1 MFSKYYHMRKLFPA
15 PLSFVFLSLF
25 WLASCTSASTIYVV
39 RHAEKSAP
47 SGDVPLS
54 GEGLQ
59 RAEDLKER
67 LKDKK
72 IAAVYSTSTKRT
84 QQTAAPTASY
94 FNTNTVVYSNADSLM
109 KALIAVKKKN
119 TLVVGHS
126 NTVPQ
131 MLRAIGLNPGFEG
144 NIPDN
149 KYDNLFEVTVKK
161 GKNGGVSLKPQK
173 YGTASN

>member
-1 MFSKYYHMRKLFPA
+1 MLLLFFSGTSLLL
-15 PLSFVFLSLF
+15 LS
-25 WLASCTSASTIYVV
+25 CKSTTHIYVV

-67 LKDKK
+67 LKDQK
-72 IAAVYSTSTKRT
+72 IAAVYSTNTKRT
-84 QQTAAPTASY
+84 QQTAGTTAAH
-94 FNTNTVVYSNADSLM
+94 FNTDIKLYNNGDSLM
-109 KALIAVKKKN
+109 KALITVKRKN

-131 MLRAIGLNPGFEG
+131 MLRAVGLNPGFEG

-149 KYDNLFEVTVKK
+149 QYDNLFEVTIKH
-161 GKNGGVSLKPQK
+161 GKNGGLSLKQEK
-173 YGTASN
+173 FGTRSN

>member
-1 MFSKYYHMRKLFPA
+1 MKRLFPTLL
-15 PLSFVFLSLF
+15 PFVF
-25 WLASCTSASTIYVV
+25 CTSFLLVSCHSTTRIFVV

-72 IAAVYSTSTKRT
+72 IAYVYSTNTKRT
-84 QQTAAPTASY
+84 QQTAAPTAAH
-94 FNTNTVVYSNADSLM
+94 FNTNTMVYSNADSLM
-109 KALIAVKKKN
+109 KTLIAVKKKN
-119 TLVVGHS
+119 ALVVGHS

-149 KYDNLFEVTVKK
+149 QYDNFFEVTVKHGKK
-161 GKNGGVSLKPQK
+161 GGLSLKPQK
-173 YGTASN
+173 YGTASK

>member
-1 MFSKYYHMRKLFPA
+1 MRKVFAA
-15 PLSFVFLSLF
+15 PPSFLLVLGLWLS
-25 WLASCTSASTIYVV
+25 ACTSTSTIYVV
-39 RHAEKSAP
+39 RHGEKSAP

-54 GEGLQ
+54 GAGLQ
-59 RAEDLKER
+59 RAEDLKET

-72 IAAVYSTSTKRT
+72 IEAVYSTNTKRT
-84 QQTAAPTASY
+84 HQTAAPTSSF
-94 FNTNTVVYSNADSLM
+94 FNTSAVLYSDGDSLM
-109 KALIAVKKKN
+109 KALIKAKKKN

-149 KYDNLFEVTVKK
+149 QYDNLFEVTVKH
-161 GKNGGVSLKPQK
+161 GKKGGVSLKPQK
-173 YGTASN
+173 YGAASN

>member
-1 MFSKYYHMRKLFPA
+1 MRKLFPA
-15 PLSFVFLSLF
+15 PLSIVLLSLF
-25 WLASCTSASTIYVV
+25 WLASCTSVSTIYVV

-72 IAAVYSTSTKRT
+72 IAYVYSTNTKRT
-84 QQTAAPTASY
+84 QQTAAPTAAH
-94 FNTNTVVYSNADSLM
+94 FNTNTIVYSNADSLM
-109 KALIAVKKKN
+109 KSLIALKKKN
-119 TLVVGHS
+119 ALVVGHS

-149 KYDNLFEVTVKK
+149 QYDNFFEVTVKHGKK
-161 GKNGGVSLKPQK
+161 GGLSLKPQK
-173 YGTASN
+173 YGTASK